1 MTPIESRTC
10 VIVAQAL
17 GLPAVELGTNLFEA
31 GAQSLEFL
39 DIVFQLEQEFG
50 IELTRGEIE
59 RAARG
64 DLTDDEFAPA
74 GVISAVGLERLRM
87 LMPEA
92 AAQVVPGLRREQ
104 ILALFTVS
112 TFARMVAAK
121 VAAKSSG

>member
-1 MTPIESRTC
+1 M
-10 VIVAQAL
+10 
-17 GLPAVELGTNLFEA
+17 
-31 GAQSLEFL
+31 
-39 DIVFQLEQEFG
+39 FQLEQEFG

-74 GVISAVGLERLRM
+74 GVISAQGLERLRT

-104 ILALFTVS
+104 ILSLFTVS

-121 VAAKSSG
+121 VAAKSSA